1 MVYVIVN
8 KLKPN
13 YNYLNNFLHHWS
25 ACLLMADMQKKAGLI
40 RADLAAQGNPIGPND
55 LVIAAT
61 ARTFDTVLVTNNT
74 EDFARIIGL
83 RVVDWEKN

>member
-1 MVYVIVN
+1 
-8 KLKPN
+8 
-13 YNYLNNFLHHWS
+13 
-25 ACLLMADMQKKAGLI
+25 MADMQKKAGLI